1 MQAPKAV
8 ISVDYGTTAVG
19 YRFVNFHE
27 PEIPQNTQTVSNW
40 PGHCNSTERSGK
52 VPSKFAYGAE
62 NNVDRDSWG
71 FEVSED
77 MTSCSWTKLVLEA
90 DANGLELGQGD
101 LGDDVF
107 HVPGGKQADSVVRDY
122 LRRLHDHIWSQE
134 PFKSIGNLE
143 VEYIF
148 TVPASFSRGAQ
159 LAMVAAAKDAG
170 FSEGNIN
177 LLTESEAVAG
187 YVFERGLLKDIK
199 AGEKVMIVDLGGG
212 TSDVSSYVAL
222 RAQNGLQLQQLS
234 APQSRNIGGINI
246 DRNFSSLLTDR
257 FDPEFGTLPSNRT
270 GPSSRLMREFARHKR
285 DITDGDR
292 NGEQFR
298 IRLPMGIVDPNPL
311 HYDVDYSEIIIS
323 MDDWRAVFN
332 PVLKEI
338 LEFIRDMYNAA
349 GGVQYMVFA
358 GGVVN
363 LPWVQ
368 EYFRK
373 LLVAEHISVI
383 FSPNPEMAVAR
394 GGVWYATQNTP
405 LLVECPR
412 HYGVAKPGDNTIN
425 WVLHKGQ
432 RYATGHT
439 TQVQLRHVYKA
450 TDPKSVLIAVCGYN
464 GPCSP
469 ISTSDDVENLGM
481 FLLDLSKLNLAQF
494 WHREDDHGRIEYS
507 IKFTLE
513 IECDV
518 SRGVLYIRALR
529 PDGCLIGEEMELPA
543 KLTSY

>member
-8 ISVDYGTTAVG
+8 ISVDYAVG

-349 GGVQYMVFA
+349 GGVQ
-358 GGVVN
+358 
-363 LPWVQ
+363 
-368 EYFRK
+368 
-373 LLVAEHISVI
+373 
-383 FSPNPEMAVAR
+383 
-394 GGVWYATQNTP
+394 
-405 LLVECPR
+405 
-412 HYGVAKPGDNTIN
+412 
-425 WVLHKGQ
+425 GQ